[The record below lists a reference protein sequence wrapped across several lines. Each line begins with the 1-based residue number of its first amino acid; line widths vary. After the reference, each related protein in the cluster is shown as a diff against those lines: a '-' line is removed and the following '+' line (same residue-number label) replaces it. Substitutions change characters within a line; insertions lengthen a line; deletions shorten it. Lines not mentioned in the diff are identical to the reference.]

1 MAAFYYD
8 VIMFYIELIYTF
20 SAPFDHEE
28 KKARR
33 KTWLSFCSTTCF
45 TLLCLTFPLTT
56 LISHVQSFSLNSSQ
70 CICFSFKFN
79 ATAAIRQP
87 QNFYLKNMLSKRG
100 YLLNLIVDVYI
111 LLNQIPISTWQILRL
126 LLKNVSV
133 MSLKTFMDLV
143 TFMFYQ

>member
-1 MAAFYYD
+1 MSWF
-8 VIMFYIELIYTF
+8 TR

-100 YLLNLIVDVYI
+100 YLINLIVDVYI

-133 MSLKTFMDLV
+133 MSSKTFMYIV
-143 TFMFYQ
+143 TFMFYQLSSYTSLAI

>member
-1 MAAFYYD
+1 MSWF
-8 VIMFYIELIYTF
+8 TR

-70 CICFSFKFN
+70 CICFSSKFN

-100 YLLNLIVDVYI
+100 YLINLIVDVYI
-111 LLNQIPISTWQILRL
+111 SLNQIPISKWQILRL

-133 MSLKTFMDLV
+133 ISSKTFMYIV

>member
-1 MAAFYYD
+1 MSWFTRSQHLS
-8 VIMFYIELIYTF
+8 IT
-20 SAPFDHEE
+20 EE
-28 KKARR
+28 KKAKR
-33 KTWLSFCSTTCF
+33 KTWLSLCSTACF

-100 YLLNLIVDVYI
+100 YLINLIVDVYI

-133 MSLKTFMDLV
+133 VSVKTIMDIVTLHLCFINSLLP
-143 TFMFYQ
+143 

>member
-1 MAAFYYD
+1 MSWF
-8 VIMFYIELIYTF
+8 TR

-100 YLLNLIVDVYI
+100 YSINLIVDVYI
-111 LLNQIPISTWQILRL
+111 SLNQIPISKWQILRL
-126 LLKNVSV
+126 LLKNVRV
-133 MSLKTFMDLV
+133 MSSKTFIYIV
-143 TFMFYQ
+143 TFMFYE